1 MQELALTPDLV
12 GYAATLDTP
21 APWNRRIAMLRPA
34 LVMTFVLSLA
44 LAPAVAGPASPA
56 AGTLPDESHEAIAM
70 RCFGLQSSDPAA
82 AVALA
87 ESTLSRGGVPVEP
100 EIKLLVCLARASA
113 LAGEAERV
121 DAAVARI
128 DRLLAHNTLP
138 PEFLLR
144 ALSNA
149 GAALH
154 TVGRIHEALDFYA
167 RAFEVATEDESSIA
181 QVTTLINVGEIHGAE
196 LGAYE
201 EAEAYFARAEAIERG
216 AGLGDPLL
224 AYNRGINFLR
234 LGRETDALAAFTDAE
249 PKANKPTHAMVLRR
263 IRAELIALRGSDADL
278 ADTRAALQ
286 AAAAEQRAQ
295 DDPAG
300 AALTLIRLSDLER
313 KKGQPEAALEHALA
327 AKAAVAGGVF
337 HIEHRDA
344 LQAEVAAR
352 VALQQWPQAFAGSE
366 ALRRLDNDRLLGQ
379 QLAGLASLQAR
390 LQDARSAESLAIL
403 QQEREREAHGLQQ
416 ARRLR
421 NGAIAAFCV
430 LALLGGAFL
439 VYQRRVNRKLERLS
453 TIDSLTGL
461 LNRRA
466 GEAALAELPLAV
478 GDGDQRCVTYLIDVD
493 RFKDYNDHFG
503 HAVGDTILASI
514 AARLRAACRPSD
526 IVTRWGGEE
535 FVVVCQGLDSARAAI
550 VAERLR
556 EAVHAAQ
563 SNLRDHAPPTVS
575 IGFACLPFLP
585 DAARRGGWQESV
597 TLADRALY
605 AAKHSGRNAW
615 VGLWGAAG
623 STAAL
628 AAVLADPQAHA
639 KTGDLT
645 VLAEHQNVEWPPP
658 QA

>member
-1 MQELALTPDLV
+1 
-12 GYAATLDTP
+12 
-21 APWNRRIAMLRPA
+21 
-34 LVMTFVLSLA
+34 MTFVLSLA
-44 LAPAVAGPASPA
+44 LAPALARSAPPA
-56 AGTLPDESHEAIAM
+56 AGTPPDEPHEAVAM
-70 RCFGLQSSDPAA
+70 RCFGLQSSDPTAA
-82 AVALA
+82 IALA
-87 ESTLSRGGVPVEP
+87 ESTLRDTGMPVEP

-113 LAGEAERV
+113 LAGNAERV
-121 DAAVARI
+121 DTAVAKI

-167 RAFEVATEDESSIA
+167 RAFEIASKDESNVA
-181 QVTTLINVGEIHGAE
+181 QVTTLINVGSIHGEE

-201 EAEAYFARAEAIERG
+201 EAETYFARADAIERR

-234 LGRETDALAAFTDAE
+234 LGREAEALAAFVDAE
-249 PKANKPTHAMVLRR
+249 PKAGNPIHAMVLRR

-278 ADTRAALQ
+278 ASTRAALQ
-286 AAAAEQRAQ
+286 AAAVEQVAQ

-300 AALTLIRLSDLER
+300 AALTWIRLSGLEL
-313 KKGQPEAALEHALA
+313 KKGQADAALEHALA
-327 AKAAVAGGVF
+327 AKAAVADGVF
-337 HIEHRDA
+337 HIEQRDA
-344 LQAEVAAR
+344 LQAEVAVR
-352 VALQQWPQAFAGSE
+352 VALEQWPQAFAGSE
-366 ALRRLDNDRLLGQ
+366 ALRRLDSDRLLGQ

-439 VYQRRVNRKLERLS
+439 LYQRRVNRKLERLS
-453 TIDSLTGL
+453 TVDSLTGL

-466 GEAALAELPLAV
+466 GEAALAELPLEITE
-478 GDGDQRCVTYLIDVD
+478 GDQRCVTYLIDVD
-493 RFKDYNDHFG
+493 RFKEYNDHFG
-503 HAVGDTILASI
+503 HAAGDIILAST
-514 AARLRAACRPSD
+514 AARLRAACRPGD
-526 IVTRWGGEE
+526 VVARWGGEE
-535 FVVVCQGLDSARAAI
+535 FVVACQGLDPAHAAI

-556 EAVHAAQ
+556 AAVHAAQ
-563 SNLRDHAPPTVS
+563 LELHDHVPPTVS

-585 DAARRGGWQESV
+585 GAARRGGWQESV

-605 AAKHSGRNAW
+605 AAKHSGRNTW
-615 VGLWGAAG
+615 VGLWGAAE
-623 STAAL
+623 SKAVL
-628 AAVLADPQAHA
+628 AAVLADPEAHA

-645 VLAEHQNVEWPPP
+645 VLAEHQVVNWPPS